1 MIQLRM
7 RQLQKVFDIRQRKS
21 ETPYGF
27 PAFFCADVRQR
38 PGQSGTLRALDCVF
52 WYFRDCL
59 GQKKV
64 RIRTKKD

>member
-27 PAFFCADVRQR
+27 PAFFVLMCVKGRDS
-38 PGQSGTLRALDCVF
+38 PGR
-52 WYFRDCL
+52 
-59 GQKKV
+59 
-64 RIRTKKD
+64 